1 MGDEPKMT
9 EVGTKEDDLAVLKQ
23 QMSQL
28 VGIVSQQQETF
39 KRLQEV
45 GLRTSDAAAV
55 RDEGLEAHIKMGPS
69 GFVVALNGAWTMG
82 HINQVRLAMRQQ
94 MLLDA
99 TRMKMASQQAGLA
112 HRVTGKV
119 AQLGEGEIQ

>member
-1 MGDEPKMT
+1 MVDEPKMT
-9 EVGTKEDDLAVLKQ
+9 VVGEKEDDLAVLKQ

-99 TRMKMASQQAGLA
+99 SRMRMDSQKAALA
-112 HRVTGKV
+112 HRVTGKLPEFAEV
-119 AQLGEGEIQ
+119 Q